1 MFLSFKRFIP
11 LHICLLV
18 FFLFSSLLLIGMHA
32 NSCPMVSTTTAQPVP
47 PTCIATGAVWAQC
60 QTLPSPSSLPPPQP
74 PPPAPLVHGHVL
86 HRPCC
91 QTTLPTA
98 HWVPPWCLHHES
110 PAGRFVHLLWV
121 DDRHISILLVYSL
134 NTFSEL
140 FGFSL
145 FCLPTLVE
153 SKNVVWTT
161 NTDICISFFN
171 RTGRSLGLMTSLW
184 STRYG
189 ERKTRRVQ
197 LWWTVMGVWT
207 VIIARP
213 LPRPQLQLHCKHQ
226 ANQH

>member
-1 MFLSFKRFIP
+1 MIYPITHLFA
-11 LHICLLV
+11 CLLSV
-18 FFLFSSLLLIGMHA
+18 LIPPPHRHAHKQLSNGFDHYSPASSPYLHSNGGSLGSVSNTAFPFFPPSSSTST
-32 NSCPMVSTTTAQPVP
+32 SCPTRSWSRPASALLPDYP
-47 PTCIATGAVWAQC
+47 PYC
-60 QTLPSPSSLPPPQP
+60 TLGSPMMPSSRVPSWKVCPPPLSWRSTYFHP
-74 PPPAPLVHGHVL
+74 P
-86 HRPCC
+86 
-91 QTTLPTA
+91 
-98 HWVPPWCLHHES
+98 CLQFEH
-110 PAGRFVHLLWV
+110 
-121 DDRHISILLVYSL
+121 
-134 NTFSEL
+134 TFSEL

-171 RTGRSLGLMTSLW
+171 RTGRSPGLMTSLW

-189 ERKTRRVQ
+189 GRKTRRVQ

-213 LPRPQLQLHCKHQ
+213 LPRPQLQLQCKHQ